1 MVRCVSLLGLIV
13 ISLLSSSRV
22 LAQTSQP
29 PPAGYPPPA
38 GAYPPQGTPPPAGY
52 PPPGYAQPGYPPPG
66 YAQPGYPPP
75 GYAQP
80 GYPPPGVYAP
90 PPPPEHPRR
99 VFSLT
104 ISPIHLLF
112 PVVELTGEARV
123 HDKVGIALIG
133 GAGKY
138 TDPNV
143 TGISATVYEA
153 GAQVRVYVI
162 GDFRHGMQV
171 GGELLYLHLNDDRVA
186 ISGEGLAVGPFL
198 GYKIM
203 IDAGFTFDAQVGFEH
218 ISARAQ
224 GNGATP
230 SDKSIIPLLN
240 LNVGWSF

>member
-13 ISLLSSSRV
+13 VSLLVSSRGV
-22 LAQTSQP
+22 GADEPAAARGCLPSPRRP
-29 PPAGYPPPA
+29 PTGRLPAAGLRAAGLPA
-38 GAYPPQGTPPPAGY
+38 AGLRAAGLSPARRLRAPHLG
-52 PPPGYAQPGYPPPG
+52 G
-66 YAQPGYPPP
+66 
-75 GYAQP
+75 
-80 GYPPPGVYAP
+80 AP

-104 ISPIHLLF
+104 ISPIHLFL

-123 HDKVGIALIG
+123 HDKVGIALIA

-153 GAQVRVYVI
+153 GGQVRVYVI
-162 GDFRHGMQV
+162 GDFRHGMQL
-171 GGELLYLHLNDDRVA
+171 GGELLYLHLNDDRIA

-203 IDAGFTFDAQVGFEH
+203 IDAGFTFDCP
-218 ISARAQ
+218 ARLRAHQ
-224 GNGATP
+224 RAGAAATARRP
-230 SDKSIIPLLN
+230 ATSRS
-240 LNVGWSF
+240 SRF

>member
-1 MVRCVSLLGLIV
+1 MARCVSLLGLIV
-13 ISLLSSSRV
+13 VNFLMSSRV
-22 LAQTSQP
+22 SAQPNPSPPTGES
-29 PPAGYPPPA
+29 PPARA
-38 GAYPPQGTPPPAGY
+38 
-52 PPPGYAQPGYPPPG
+52 
-66 YAQPGYPPP
+66 
-75 GYAQP
+75 
-80 GYPPPGVYAP
+80 YPPPGVYAPPTWAAP

-104 ISPIHLLF
+104 ISPIHLLL
-112 PVVELTGEARV
+112 PVVEVTGEARV
-123 HDKVGIALIG
+123 HDNVGVALIA
-133 GAGKY
+133 GAGRY

-143 TGISATVYEA
+143 SGISATVYEA

-203 IDAGFTFDAQVGFEH
+203 IDAGFTFDAQLGFEH
-218 ISARAQ
+218 ISARAE
-224 GNGATP
+224 GNGATAN
-230 SDKSIIPLLN
+230 DRTFIPLLN